1 MNEQLTNIINTDCKL
16 WTPAEMDMMEK
27 ACTKIVEAE
36 YECRV
41 RKEMARECLAILHE
55 EARLRVERI
64 CRYAMAEELGLAAMG
79 ITLEPA

>member
-16 WTPAEMDMMEK
+16 WTVDEMDTMEK
-27 ACTKIVEAE
+27 ACNKIINAQ

-41 RKEMARECLAILHE
+41 RKELARECLAILHE

-64 CRYAMAEELGLAAMG
+64 CRYAMAEELGLAEMG